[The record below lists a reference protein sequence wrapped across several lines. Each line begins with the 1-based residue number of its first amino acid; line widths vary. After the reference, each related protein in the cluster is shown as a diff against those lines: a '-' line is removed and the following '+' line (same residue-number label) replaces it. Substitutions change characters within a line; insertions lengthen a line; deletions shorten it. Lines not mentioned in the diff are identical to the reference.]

1 MIITFE
7 NNSIES
13 YQEML
18 QQLNVQTLE
27 VLQLS
32 NGLYKGKTSCFLL
45 PNIRLS
51 IQSKNECTILHKGKF
66 SDDEFVIPLR
76 IEGPLHIINGVCVH
90 INALN
95 LIGPGEYVY
104 TQSYCART
112 IATIGVSK
120 NHLISYLGEEKVSQ
134 LLDGLTLIR
143 DGKIEF
149 CKMKKI
155 KIELYRYIIQIFHQ
169 REVFSQQSLIDIE
182 EQLSVMICQL
192 LEINSNKLIP
202 QPCFN
207 HRLVIVQRA
216 INYIDSE
223 PNVNIPIPRILDFS
237 HCSLRSLEYAFNSI
251 IGISPQRYL
260 KIRRMH
266 LIRRELIHR
275 QQCTIKEVVSKYGIV
290 NIGRFS
296 HDFYTLFGQYP
307 KEI

>member
-1 MIITFE
+1 MIITFK

-18 QQLNVQTLE
+18 KQVKVQTLE

-32 NGLYKGKTSCFLL
+32 NGFYKDQTSCLLL
-45 PNIRLS
+45 PNMRLA

-76 IEGPLHIINGVCVH
+76 IEGPLHVVNGICVH
-90 INALN
+90 IDALN
-95 LIGPGEYVY
+95 IIGPGEYVY
-104 TQSYCART
+104 TQSCCART
-112 IATIGVSK
+112 IATIGISK
-120 NHLISYLGEEKVSQ
+120 NHLTSYLGEEKVSQ
-134 LLDGLTLIR
+134 LLDELTLIR
-143 DGKIEF
+143 NGKIEF

-155 KIELYRYIIQIFHQ
+155 KIELYRYIVQLFHQ
-169 REVFSQQSLIDIE
+169 KEEFSLQSVIDIE
-182 EQLSVMICQL
+182 EKISLMICQL
-192 LEINSNKLIP
+192 LEINSDRLIP

-223 PNVNIPIPRILDFS
+223 PNINIPIPRILDFS

-275 QQCTIKEVVSKYGIV
+275 QQSTIKEVVSKYGIV

-296 HDFYTLFGQYP
+296 HDFYTLFGKYP
-307 KEI
+307 KEM